1 MKPVLDY
8 TNFNSAKITETL
20 RDLVTLESFTPE
32 KTNVDKLGVYI
43 RDRLKNIGAS
53 VETVTQ
59 PTKGDHYLASWGDSG
74 DQVLILCHF
83 DTVWPEGNAT
93 TRPFRVEGGK
103 AVGPGILDMKAG
115 IAITIH
121 ALTALSD
128 LGISPK
134 TRVRILFNSDE
145 EEGSPT
151 SRSLIEKEA
160 AKSRHVFCLE
170 PSFGTS
176 GALKTARKGVGI
188 FDIRVTGR
196 AAHAGNDPEHGIS
209 AIEELAHQ
217 VLRLHK
223 MTDFSSGTTVN
234 VGAITGGSVRN
245 QIADQAEAMIDLRV
259 TNNEIGEHL
268 SERILG
274 LTAVHPQAN
283 VLITGGMNRP
293 AMERTA
299 NTAHLYNQA
308 SNLALDMG
316 MELQETAVGGGSDA
330 QFAAAMNV
338 PVLDGLGGV
347 GEWPHGVDEYI
358 FIDSLPQRTALL
370 ASMLA
375 NI

>member
-93 TRPFRVEGGK
+93 ARPFQVEGGK

-134 TRVRILFNSDE
+134 TR
-145 EEGSPT
+145 
-151 SRSLIEKEA
+151 
-160 AKSRHVFCLE
+160 
-170 PSFGTS
+170 
-176 GALKTARKGVGI
+176 
-188 FDIRVTGR
+188 
-196 AAHAGNDPEHGIS
+196 
-209 AIEELAHQ
+209 
-217 VLRLHK
+217 
-223 MTDFSSGTTVN
+223 
-234 VGAITGGSVRN
+234 
-245 QIADQAEAMIDLRV
+245 
-259 TNNEIGEHL
+259 
-268 SERILG
+268 
-274 LTAVHPQAN
+274 
-283 VLITGGMNRP
+283 
-293 AMERTA
+293 
-299 NTAHLYNQA
+299 
-308 SNLALDMG
+308 
-316 MELQETAVGGGSDA
+316 
-330 QFAAAMNV
+330 
-338 PVLDGLGGV
+338 
-347 GEWPHGVDEYI
+347 
-358 FIDSLPQRTALL
+358 
-370 ASMLA
+370 
-375 NI
+375 